1 MFFNIFKI
9 SRLTP
14 AIFYIAP
21 FRKRMSSLLRSRT
34 YTATS
39 ALHAIDRCRII
50 ELWSNYEE
58 TEAGI
63 EVAGEQNFRAITCT
77 HTNMMV
83 ERIVD
88 YSALGRGQNWSAILH
103 SRIREVQRPSA
114 LQTHKPGR
122 SQHARSTAFELVV
135 QQEL

>member
-1 MFFNIFKI
+1 
-9 SRLTP
+9 
-14 AIFYIAP
+14 
-21 FRKRMSSLLRSRT
+21 MSSLLRSRT
-34 YTATS
+34 YTAMS

-63 EVAGEQNFRAITCT
+63 EVAGEQNFRAITCN

-88 YSALGRGQNWSAILH
+88 YSALGRGQNWSAILDSRISERYNGQVH
-103 SRIREVQRPSA
+103 SRPTSRVAAR
-114 LQTHKPGR
+114 THT
-122 SQHARSTAFELVV
+122 QL
-135 QQEL
+135 LLN